1 VLYIGSTG
9 DQMKRAASGFEK
21 KEKQIL
27 INVAQKIG
35 ATLGQVAALGE
46 VAKKASQAKPKRMRR
61 RRQGAVRKKTA
72 SKARRRVRRV
82 RRNKNLHP
90 ARRR

>member
-1 VLYIGSTG
+1 
-9 DQMKRAASGFEK
+9 MKRAASGFEK

-35 ATLGQVAALGE
+35 STLGHVAALGE
-46 VAKKASQAKPKRMRR
+46 VAKKASQAKGKPMRR
-61 RRQGAVRKKTA
+61 PRRGAMRKKSA

-82 RRNKNLHP
+82 R
-90 ARRR
+90 

>member
-1 VLYIGSTG
+1 
-9 DQMKRAASGFEK
+9 MKRAASSFEK
-21 KEKQIL
+21 KEKRVL
-27 INVAQKIG
+27 IDIAQKIG
-35 ATLGQVAALGE
+35 STLGQVAALGE
-46 VAKKASQAKPKRMRR
+46 VAKKASQATPKPMRR

-72 SKARRRVRRV
+72 SKARRRVRRA